1 MLLMVAFTPRESS
14 SASIYYL
21 VACFLNV
28 ALAHYWWRKNV
39 PPATIKEDFD
49 SAELWKSCGPLW
61 IVAIMNVVTTW
72 GGQFIAGIFNTPQE
86 LAQLAVAR
94 NTTMLVSFILTAVN
108 NVSAPR
114 FAIMYNQGKMNQLK
128 NYARNTT
135 LLMTLAALP
144 ITLAIW
150 LFPEFILSLFGKDFK
165 EGAWLL
171 RILAAGQFVSVISG
185 SVGYLLNMTGHEKDM
200 RNVMTINAILSVVLA
215 LILNPIYGAIGSALG
230 TAIGVA
236 STNLMAVGL
245 VKKRLGFS
253 TISIFGF
260 KRSKE

>member
-1 MLLMVAFTPRESS
+1 
-14 SASIYYL
+14 
-21 VACFLNV
+21 V

-39 PPATIKEDFD
+39 PPATVKEDFD

-144 ITLAIW
+144 ITLAI
-150 LFPEFILSLFGKDFK
+150 
-165 EGAWLL
+165 
-171 RILAAGQFVSVISG
+171 
-185 SVGYLLNMTGHEKDM
+185 
-200 RNVMTINAILSVVLA
+200 
-215 LILNPIYGAIGSALG
+215 
-230 TAIGVA
+230 
-236 STNLMAVGL
+236 
-245 VKKRLGFS
+245 GFS
-253 TISIFGF
+253 LNLFYRFSEKIS
-260 KRSKE
+260 KRCLAFTHISCRPVC